1 MNKQYLNRSHRT
13 AAAEATMAVES
24 PPLQAMWEERNVLS
38 LPTWPGYE
46 GTLTVE
52 SPLQYLEADEV
63 QCQSLSHCHQRLNT
77 LGLHLQQYTQWRI
90 HVNQS
95 DVDQFSILAKPGIKL
110 WE

>member
-1 MNKQYLNRSHRT
+1 MNKQYLNRSYRT

-24 PPLQAMWEERNVLS
+24 PPPTGHVGGEKRVS
-38 LPTWPGYE
+38 LPTWTGYE
-46 GTLTVE
+46 ATLTVE

-77 LGLHLQQYTQWRI
+77 LGLHLQQYTQQCL